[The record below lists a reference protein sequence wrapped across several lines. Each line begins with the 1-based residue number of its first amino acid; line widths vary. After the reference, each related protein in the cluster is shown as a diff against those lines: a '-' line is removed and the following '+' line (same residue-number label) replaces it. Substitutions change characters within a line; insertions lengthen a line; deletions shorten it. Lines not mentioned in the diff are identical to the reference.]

1 MEWLPLPNKTN
12 KTTPIVLLPKPTST
26 PLKPDTWQKSNITKN
41 WLFKFGP
48 LLVLGLVVLV
58 WGLSLPAINPRHM
71 DDLGLL
77 RIFPLSIYAALA
89 VLLISFGFMV
99 YRLETHPSILMLYV
113 IVLIFIIH
121 GTPTLVYGTLRY
133 SWAWKHIGIIDY
145 IERFGTVDPNIN
157 VLNAYHNWPGFFT
170 LNAFITQA
178 AGLEDPLRIAM
189 WAPVF
194 FNLID
199 LGALLLI
206 FTSFTKDKTLIWLAI
221 FIYYLTSWVGQDYYS
236 PQALNYFLHLV
247 ILGVALRWAR
257 LAVPPSPRKLK
268 RWFRFNWVAIVIYKF
283 LRRSNRGQLL
293 TTDSPP
299 LNRLTIVTIVI
310 LLGGTIASSHQITPF
325 MTIMALAALV
335 IFQRIK
341 ERSLPIIMIV
351 LTFGWLMFGATAFM
365 RHEVTEII
373 TSFGQITENVD
384 SNLRDTSEAS
394 PGQQLVSKM
403 GRGLTLLTWGLAF
416 LGGGRRFRWGYWDLS
431 IALLAVAPFM
441 ILAGNSYGGEAIF
454 RVYLFSLPFMAFFV
468 AALLRPHPRLSAS
481 FLTFMITILICG
493 TLLTGFLF
501 AYFGKEQQYYF
512 TPQEVEAG
520 AFLQNIAKP
529 NSLLIEGSR
538 NYPSRFHNY
547 EYFTYVAISREPD
560 DSLMNVVNQPIKTL
574 SRWMDNPDYTAAYLI
589 ITRSQK
595 MEVDS
600 LGEMPLGSLDKI
612 EQALTRSPQFQVI
625 FENQDAK
632 IFTLADQIDNI
643 KP

>member
-1 MEWLPLPNKTN
+1 M
-12 KTTPIVLLPKPTST
+12 
-26 PLKPDTWQKSNITKN
+26 
-41 WLFKFGP
+41 
-48 LLVLGLVVLV
+48 
-58 WGLSLPAINPRHM
+58 
-71 DDLGLL
+71 
-77 RIFPLSIYAALA
+77 
-89 VLLISFGFMV
+89 LLISFGFMV

-416 LGGGRRFRWGYWDLS
+416 LGGPPFSVGILGFIHRIAGGGAIYDLGGKFLRRRSHFQGLSFLITFYGIFCRRLTAPSSQAISLISHFYDHYFNLWDLT
-431 IALLAVAPFM
+431 
-441 ILAGNSYGGEAIF
+441 Y
-454 RVYLFSLPFMAFFV
+454 RFFV
-468 AALLRPHPRLSAS
+468 RL
-481 FLTFMITILICG
+481 FWKRTTILLH
-493 TLLTGFLF
+493 T
-501 AYFGKEQQYYF
+501 
-512 TPQEVEAG
+512 
-520 AFLQNIAKP
+520 
-529 NSLLIEGSR
+529 SR
-538 NYPSRFHNY
+538 
-547 EYFTYVAISREPD
+547 
-560 DSLMNVVNQPIKTL
+560 
-574 SRWMDNPDYTAAYLI
+574 
-589 ITRSQK
+589 
-595 MEVDS
+595 
-600 LGEMPLGSLDKI
+600 G
-612 EQALTRSPQFQVI
+612 
-625 FENQDAK
+625 
-632 IFTLADQIDNI
+632 
-643 KP
+643 

>member
-1 MEWLPLPNKTN
+1 M
-12 KTTPIVLLPKPTST
+12 
-26 PLKPDTWQKSNITKN
+26 
-41 WLFKFGP
+41 
-48 LLVLGLVVLV
+48 LGLVVLL
-58 WGLSLPAINPRHM
+58 WAFSLSSINPLRM

-77 RIFPLSIYAALA
+77 RVFPYPVYAALA
-89 VLLISFGFMV
+89 LLLISFIFTV
-99 YRLETHPSILMLYV
+99 YRREPQTPILMLHI
-113 IVLIFIIH
+113 IVLIFMIH
-121 GTPTLVYGTLRY
+121 GTPTIVYGTLRY

-145 IERFGTVDPNIN
+145 IERFGTVNPTIN
-157 VLNAYHNWPGFFT
+157 ALNAYHNWPGFFT
-170 LNAFITQA
+170 LNAFLTQA
-178 AGLEDPLRIAM
+178 AGLEDPLVIAM

-221 FIYYLTSWVGQDYYS
+221 LIYYLTSWVGQDYYS
-236 PQALNYFLHLV
+236 PQALNYFLHLI

-257 LAVPPSPRKLK
+257 LAKPPSPRRLK
-268 RWFRFNWVAIVIYKF
+268 RWLRFKWAALLVYKF
-283 LRRSNRGQLL
+283 LRRSNQGQIL

-299 LNRLTIVTIVI
+299 LSRLTIITMVI

-325 MTIMALAALV
+325 MTIMALSALV
-335 IFQRIK
+335 MFQRIK
-341 ERSLPIIMIV
+341 QPLLPVIMVV
-351 LTFGWLMFGATAFM
+351 LTAGWLMFGATAFM
-365 RHEVTEII
+365 KDEVMDLV

-403 GRGLTLLTWGLAF
+403 GRGLTLLTWVLAF
-416 LGGGRRFRWGYWDLS
+416 CGGFRRFRWGYWDLT

-468 AALLRPHPRLSAS
+468 AALLRPHPRLTPSY
-481 FLTFMITILICG
+481 LTVMATVLICG

-520 AFLQNIAKP
+520 KFLQNSAKP
-529 NSLLIEGSR
+529 NSLLVEGSR

-547 EYFTYVAISREPD
+547 EFFTYVAISREPD
-560 DSLMNVVNQPIKTL
+560 DSLMNVVNKPITTL
-574 SRWMDNPDYTAAYLI
+574 ARWMNNPDYAATYLI

-595 MEVDS
+595 VEVDS

-612 EQALTRSPQFQVI
+612 EQALTRSAQFKII
-625 FENQDAK
+625 FENEDAK
-632 IFTLADQIDNI
+632 IFTLADQVDEI